1 MEFNIWTVIT
11 VAVILGCMIP
21 ILGILAS
28 MQEKKIQARGASED
42 LEAKLDA
49 TRAAL
54 GAANVRI
61 DEMGERIKVL
71 ERIATDPDVELAKSL
86 KELEHEAAPAAG

>member
-1 MEFNIWTVIT
+1 MEFNVWTVIT

-42 LEAKLDA
+42 LEAKLDS
-49 TRAAL
+49 TRTAL
-54 GAANVRI
+54 GAASVTQS
-61 DEMGERIKVL
+61 GS
-71 ERIATDPDVELAKSL
+71 SL
-86 KELEHEAAPAAG
+86 CLRARMRALSNSGINMYGLPLSGLKRSTMAHI